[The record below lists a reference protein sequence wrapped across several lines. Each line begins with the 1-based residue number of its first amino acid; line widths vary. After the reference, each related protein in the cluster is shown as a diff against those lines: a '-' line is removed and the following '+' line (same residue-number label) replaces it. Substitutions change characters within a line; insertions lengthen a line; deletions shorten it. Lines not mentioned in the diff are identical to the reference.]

1 MALPLR
7 SAAAWQAA
15 IVAGAIG
22 TAALWPPEQG
32 AMLLVPLSGR
42 LAVPANVALDAGAA
56 LAAPGP
62 LPGSLVVI
70 GQRAAIAAPAL
81 RHGILPLSA
90 PRALC
95 GAVVA

>member
-1 MALPLR
+1 MANSPPT
-7 SAAAWQAA
+7 AALCQAA
-15 IVAGAIG
+15 IVAGVIVV
-22 TAALWPPEQG
+22 AALWPPETG

-42 LAVPANVALDAGAA
+42 LAAPANVALAGGGA

-70 GQRAAIAAPAL
+70 GRRAAIAVPAL

-95 GAVVA
+95 GTIAA